1 MKGLTTDHTHNK
13 TNTDLLLLDTTHSN
27 GVYNIECPYFDGIS
41 FRWNGKAG
49 VSINIR
55 FNFLSTDFS
64 RIKGVKGIPLRLHV
78 VSQAVATEPAPL
90 ERCYCQIKLFRD
102 KVIYR
107 MTTIF
112 IVLH

>member
-1 MKGLTTDHTHNK
+1 MTDNSLHTINP
-13 TNTDLLLLDTTHSN
+13 TIFYTIDTTHSN

-78 VSQAVATEPAPL
+78 ATHAVAESTPL

-102 KVIYR
+102 KVYP
-107 MTTIF
+107 MTTIL
-112 IVLH
+112 VW